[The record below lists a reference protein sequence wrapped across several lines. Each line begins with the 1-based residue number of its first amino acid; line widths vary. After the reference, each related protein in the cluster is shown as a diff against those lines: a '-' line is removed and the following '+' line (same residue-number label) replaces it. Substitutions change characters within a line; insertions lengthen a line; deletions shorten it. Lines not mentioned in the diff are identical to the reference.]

1 MPKKARP
8 VTQTGATEVVCILT
22 ALSNSPHIAG
32 AKQLRK
38 AIRAGTVERVYLA
51 KDADDRVT
59 APLEEL
65 CRQTGTLISWIPS
78 MRELGKACGIGVGAA
93 CAGILCEDETPEA

>member
-1 MPKKARP
+1 M
-8 VTQTGATEVVCILT
+8 VCILT

>member
-1 MPKKARP
+1 M
-8 VTQTGATEVVCILT
+8 LT
-22 ALSNSPHIAG
+22 ALTNSRHIAG

-51 KDADDRVT
+51 RNADDRVT

-65 CRQTGTLISWIPS
+65 CRQTGTLLTWVPS
-78 MRELGKACGIGVGAA
+78 MKELGAACGIEVGAA
-93 CAGILCEDETPEA
+93 CAGMLRDE

>member
-1 MPKKARP
+1 M
-8 VTQTGATEVVCILT
+8 LT
-22 ALSNSPHIAG
+22 ALSNSRHIAG

-65 CRQTGTLISWIPS
+65 CRQTGTLLTWIPS
-78 MRELGKACGIGVGAA
+78 MRELGAACGIEVGTA
-93 CAGILCEDETPEA
+93 CAAMLK